1 MSERGRKPGFML
13 SNEHRTKIAN
23 SQILNRLLG
32 HAEGTVEMSS
42 TQVDAAK
49 SLLKKVMPDLQA
61 LTISGED
68 GGDIKVLHRLERVI
82 VDPKKD

>member
-1 MSERGRKPGFML
+1 VAERGRKPGFML

-32 HAEGTVEMSS
+32 HAEGRVEMSS

-49 SLLKKVMPDLQA
+49 SLLKKVLPDLQT

-68 GGDIKVLHRLERVI
+68 GGPIQVAHRIERVI
-82 VDPKKD
+82 VDPKAD